1 MDNAATTTTE
11 NEAYSNVETVQPL
24 TPDLVRQVADR
35 VFQLLQNDLR
45 LERERLGLR
54 YRRNTV
60 SRRY

>member
-1 MDNAATTTTE
+1 MDNAATTTE
-11 NEAYSNVETVQPL
+11 NEAYSNVETVQPF